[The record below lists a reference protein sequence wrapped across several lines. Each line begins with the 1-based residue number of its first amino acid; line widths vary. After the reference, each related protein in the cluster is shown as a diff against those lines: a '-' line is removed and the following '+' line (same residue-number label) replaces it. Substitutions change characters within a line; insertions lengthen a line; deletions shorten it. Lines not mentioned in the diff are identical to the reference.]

1 MEIKN
6 PKYIEV
12 INKKCDYADRLI
24 KKMLTYEYA
33 KAKIEHRAYDQ
44 ANVVYESMGTLN
56 VTKKQART
64 LQKMADKRVQKL
76 VEAEL
81 MEEMVISPFYVVK

>member
-6 PKYIEV
+6 QRYIEIMLERCKNADV
-12 INKKCDYADRLI
+12 IKEQ
-24 KKMLTYEYA
+24 MLASEYL
-33 KAKIEHRAYDQ
+33 KQQVYNDAKIK
-44 ANVVYESMGTLN
+44 ANTVYESMGTLN

-81 MEEMVISPFYVVK
+81 MEEMVINPFYVVK

>member
-12 INKKCDYADRLI
+12 MNQKCDYADRLI
-24 KKMLTYEYA
+24 KRMLTYEYA
-33 KAKIEHRAYDQ
+33 KSKIEYRAYDQ

-64 LQKMADKRVQKL
+64 LQKMADNRVQKL
-76 VEAEL
+76 VESEL
-81 MEEMVISPFYVVK
+81 MEEMVTNPFYVVK